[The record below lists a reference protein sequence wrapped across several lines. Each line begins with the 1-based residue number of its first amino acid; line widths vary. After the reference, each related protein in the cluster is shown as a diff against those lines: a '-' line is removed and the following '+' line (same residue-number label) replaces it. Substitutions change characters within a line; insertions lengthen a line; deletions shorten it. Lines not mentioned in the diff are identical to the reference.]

1 MMNMK
6 KSTSSLFVKLAIAV
20 ALFVGMGQSTQAQDA
35 GGEISLGPRF
45 GGSTGLSLKKH
56 FHSNTSAVELIGGW
70 NFDEKVKGV
79 NVNVLFEKLAPL
91 SGKRLS
97 AIFGIGPGFS
107 FTSPFQFGAAGI
119 IGFDWRVSNVI
130 NLQLDW
136 QPTWYFTN
144 GSYFTPLNAG
154 FTVRYVLNHRKLKK

>member
-1 MMNMK
+1 MMK
-6 KSTSSLFVKLAIAV
+6 ILFAVSFSICFGLA
-20 ALFVGMGQSTQAQDA
+20 TQAQEA

-56 FHSNTSAVELIGGW
+56 SHSNTSAIELIGGW
-70 NFDEKVKGV
+70 NFDDKVKGV
-79 NVNVLFEKLAPL
+79 NVNLLFEKLAPL

-144 GSYFTPLNAG
+144 GSYFTPVNAG
-154 FTVRYVLNHRKLKK
+154 FTLRYVLNHKKLKK